1 MRASTPFGLA
11 FPGRAFYRAI
21 GLVILMSVLFGC
33 DYARM
38 RNDDAVNPLQAE
50 MPEMPKRAMPV
61 TGGVNE
67 LRDMNPD
74 ELENPFP
81 ATPEVIAM
89 GAERYKFYCIQCHGA
104 SGRGQGTVGQSFAP
118 LPTNLRSIDVQD
130 HSDGLL
136 FKKISLGWRR
146 HPPMVDTVSEDEH
159 WLIIRY
165 IRSLSGSPQG

>member
-1 MRASTPFGLA
+1 MRPFTPLKPA
-11 FPGRAFYRAI
+11 FHARRFYPAI
-21 GLVILMSVLFGC
+21 GLILLMSVLFGC

-38 RNDDAVNPLQAE
+38 RNDDAVNPLQAK
-50 MPEMPKRAMPV
+50 MPEMPRMAVPT
-61 TGGVNE
+61 TGGANE
-67 LRDMNPD
+67 LRGTDPAK
-74 ELENPFP
+74 LQNPFSP
-81 ATPEVIAM
+81 TPEVIAM

-136 FKKISLGWRR
+136 FQRITFGWRR
-146 HPPMVDTVSEDEH
+146 HPPMVDTVSEDER

-165 IRSLSGSPQG
+165 IRSLPGTPNS